1 MSRNAEIKRKYK
13 RIQASMDKGAVEGQ
27 LFGKIPFFS
36 PILGSLKGWF
46 TETVS
51 ILKEDMARE
60 T

>member
-1 MSRNAEIKRKYK
+1 
-13 RIQASMDKGAVEGQ
+13 MDKGAVEGQ